1 MGILGGEGFSL
12 PVVTSAEVV
21 DVQIEF
27 TEPARLAMKSTMGED
42 ESTHVVIIS
51 AESGGCSGY
60 IFTLTTDENIE
71 PTDSLFENYD
81 VEMII
86 DTDQHENIIGNLKIE
101 FKKDNLVEQGF
112 AFRRTSIGTVC
123 GCGESFTPI
132 NSSKKT
138 LGWEGTA

>member
-1 MGILGGEGFSL
+1 MELSITED
-12 PVVTSAEVV
+12 AAN
-21 DVQIEF
+21 EF
-27 TEPARLAMKSTMGED
+27 KKSVKDEDPQPYLRIGARK
-42 ESTHVVIIS
+42 
-51 AESGGCSGY
+51 GGCSGY

-112 AFRRTSIGTVC
+112 AFRRTSVGTVC

>member
-1 MGILGGEGFSL
+1 MELSITQDAAEEFHKSVEGI
-12 PVVTSAEVV
+12 
-21 DVQIEF
+21 
-27 TEPARLAMKSTMGED
+27 EPKPYLRVGAR
-42 ESTHVVIIS
+42 
-51 AESGGCSGY
+51 SGGCSGY

-71 PTDSLFENYD
+71 PTDSLFESYD

-101 FKKDNLVEQGF
+101 FKQGF
-112 AFRRTSIGTVC
+112 SFRRTSIGTVC

-132 NSSKKT
+132 NSPKKT

>member
-1 MGILGGEGFSL
+1 MELSITQDAAEEFHKSVEGI
-12 PVVTSAEVV
+12 
-21 DVQIEF
+21 
-27 TEPARLAMKSTMGED
+27 EPKPYLRVGAR
-42 ESTHVVIIS
+42 
-51 AESGGCSGY
+51 SGGCSGY

-71 PTDSLFENYD
+71 PTDSLFESYD